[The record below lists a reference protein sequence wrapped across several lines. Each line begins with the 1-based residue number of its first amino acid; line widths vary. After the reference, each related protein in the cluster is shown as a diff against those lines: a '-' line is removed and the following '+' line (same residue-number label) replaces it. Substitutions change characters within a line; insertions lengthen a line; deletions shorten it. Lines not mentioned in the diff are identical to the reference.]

1 MAAYFF
7 DSSALVKRFTR
18 ETGTPWVVSLLKPSR
33 GNRIYVARIT
43 YVEVI
48 SAIIRRINSNSLS
61 SADGAKAITRFR
73 QTFDLG
79 LLKIEMTDVLI
90 DTAARLAEKH
100 ALRAYDAV
108 QLAAALEIHAE
119 RQKVGAPLI
128 TLISAD
134 IDLNAA
140 ASNEN
145 LLVDNPNLHP

>member
-7 DSSALVKRFTR
+7 DSSALVKRFAR
-18 ETGTPWVVSLLKPSR
+18 ETGTPWVVSLLKSTS
-33 GNRIYVARIT
+33 GNRIYVARIS

-48 SAIIRRINSNSLS
+48 SAITLRINSNSLS
-61 SADGAKAITRFR
+61 SENGARAITRFR
-73 QTFDLG
+73 RAFDQTF
-79 LLKIEMTDVLI
+79 LKVEMTDVLI

-100 ALRAYDAV
+100 ALRTYDAV

-119 RQKVGAPLI
+119 RQKVGASRI

-140 ASNEN
+140 ASNED
-145 LLVDNPNLHP
+145 LLVDTPNLHP